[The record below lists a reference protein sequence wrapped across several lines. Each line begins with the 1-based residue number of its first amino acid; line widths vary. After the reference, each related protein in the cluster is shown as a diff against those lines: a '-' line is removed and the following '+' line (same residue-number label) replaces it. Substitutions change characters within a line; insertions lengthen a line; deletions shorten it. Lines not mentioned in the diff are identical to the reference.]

1 MTTPST
7 ASEILKT
14 QPSPLCDATV
24 LQSAEKFRSPLS
36 QFQWPQLPPWP
47 YPSHRMHQQFF
58 FSLYPTFAF
67 LLFCSFRTF
76 LPTEKHSVLC
86 IFLIT
91 KRVVVSL
98 LRLFTVSVLKFKI
111 RASPFESSP
120 RTLPPQL
127 TRSRHPHGTQELL
140 LRLLHSWPDPVR
152 KFLLRKTQ
160 TSTPLMKG
168 CSAKR

>member
-7 ASEILKT
+7 ASRNSK
-14 QPSPLCDATV
+14 SATV
-24 LQSAEKFRSPLS
+24 SSLWRHSSPICGKIPIAAITIPMTTTAAMTIS
-36 QFQWPQLPPWP
+36 IT
-47 YPSHRMHQQFF
+47 SHASTIL

-67 LLFCSFRTF
+67 LLFVVSERFCQQKTF
-76 LPTEKHSVLC
+76 CLMHFSYN
-86 IFLIT
+86 

-140 LRLLHSWPDPVR
+140 LRAAPFLTWPG
-152 KFLLRKTQ
+152 
-160 TSTPLMKG
+160 S
-168 CSAKR
+168 